1 MREPTDGYLRAVA
14 PETADDYIEE
24 LVPLGAEPLRIR
36 RPRDFEALL
45 VDEAFEDEMLL
56 PYWAELWSSGVGLA
70 SEVYVRSL
78 RGARTL
84 ELGCGLALP
93 SIAAAKAGGR
103 VTATDWSPKAV
114 ELAAANAEL
123 NGATLAAEVQAWG
136 EPEALLERA
145 PWDLVLASDVIY
157 DRGNVELLLE
167 LLPKLVDPRGE
178 VWVSDPGRPLEEE
191 FLAGIDQNFERRS
204 SRSAR
209 QPKVRVHRLRKR
221 S

>member
-1 MREPTDGYLRAVA
+1 VRAVGAEPTV
-14 PETADDYIEE
+14 DYVEE

-45 VDEAFEDEMLL
+45 VDEAFENEMLL
-56 PYWAELWSSGVGLA
+56 PYWAELWQSGVALA

-93 SIAAAKAGGR
+93 SIAAAKAGAR
-103 VTATDWSPKAV
+103 VTATDWSPKAI

-123 NGATLAAEVQAWG
+123 NGATLRAEVQAWA
-136 EPEALLERA
+136 EPDALVERA

-157 DRGNVELLLE
+157 DRGNVELLVE
-167 LLPKLVDPRGE
+167 LLPRLVDERGQI
-178 VWVSDPGRPLEEE
+178 WVSDPGRPTEEE
-191 FLAGIDQNFERRS
+191 FLEGVDAAFDRRS
-204 SRSAR
+204 NRSAR

-221 S
+221 AG

>member
-1 MREPTDGYLRAVA
+1 V
-14 PETADDYIEE
+14 DDYVEE

-45 VDEAFEDEMLL
+45 IDEAFEDEALL
-56 PYWAELWSSGVGLA
+56 PYWAELWSSGIALA

-114 ELAAANAEL
+114 ALAASNAEL
-123 NGATLAAEVQAWG
+123 NGATLTAEVQAWAK
-136 EPEALLERA
+136 PEALVERA
-145 PWDLVLASDVIY
+145 PWNLVLASDVLY
-157 DRGNVELLLE
+157 DRRNVDWLLA
-167 LLPKLVDPRGE
+167 LLPDLVDRRGE
-178 VWVSDPGRPLEEE
+178 VWVSDPGRPPEEE
-191 FLAGIDQNFERRS
+191 FLAGIDETFERRS

-221 S
+221 AD